1 MRVSAG
7 TSPVTTEQAK
17 GVRLKSL
24 FYSAAVAATLF
35 AGPAHAESYKVGDVD
50 VSIDTTVSVGATMRT
65 SARDCSYINPVNGGC
80 ATSVGDQQGVNSDNG
95 NLNFDQWSFTSALA
109 RATVDVEAKWQN
121 YGVFVR
127 PTAFYDVVYARN
139 DMDFRPL
146 EHDAQQQMQGEL
158 TVLDAFVY
166 GKWDVDGHATT
177 LRIGKQALNW
187 GESLLIPGGVNA
199 FQAFDVNALQ
209 QPGSE
214 LKNAMLPMPMIYA
227 SFAATD
233 KLTIEA
239 FWQFSYE
246 KSKLPA
252 AGSFFSTDDIVGEG
266 SLPALS
272 APNVDNPDYAA
283 APGSVAATIAAA
295 LSPTGV
301 PIALDRTGD
310 RGQSDMNQFGVAA
323 HYYAEDLGNGT
334 DLGFYY
340 VRYSSRLPFLGF
352 TNGSKT
358 YAQACSDV
366 ATGTGGL
373 LDCSSSLGAQAA
385 FAYGANES
393 TYFFEFPSSIDMLG
407 ASFSTT
413 VGDVAFAGEV
423 TLTPKMPL
431 ALPDTQMNASQIDGL
446 GASSGL
452 SGGASDKFSDLSYS
466 PGVNQSTLTHID
478 LQTWQGQFNTISS
491 FNTSDPIP
499 DLLGADGGVFIVNAG
514 FVYVPDAGDYPLSRG
529 GNIGAIG
536 NPYAAAILANDRTN
550 PQYATSFSSGYRMIL
565 SMDYSNPV
573 NLPLTVSPYIA
584 WRHDVLGY
592 APGPITA
599 NYVKG
604 MKSAEIGVSA
614 DYQSRIKGSLSYT
627 NNFGAGWYNSE
638 SDKDFITASVSYSF

>member
-7 TSPVTTEQAK
+7 TSPVTTEQAQ
-17 GVRLKSL
+17 GARLKSL
-24 FYSAAVAATLF
+24 FFGTALAATLF
-35 AGPAHAESYKVGDVD
+35 AGAAHAEKFKAGDVD

-65 SARDCSYINPVNGGC
+65 SARDCRYVNTVNGGC
-80 ATSVGDQQGVNSDNG
+80 ITDDGDGHSVNSDNG
-95 NLNFDQWSFTSALA
+95 NLNYDRWDLTSLLG
-109 RATVDVEAKWQN
+109 RATMDIEAKWQN

-127 PTAFYDVVYARN
+127 PTAFYDVMYATN
-139 DMDFRPL
+139 SVQFRRL
-146 EHDAQQQMQGEL
+146 NHDSRQQMQGDL
-158 TVLDAFVY
+158 TVLDAFAY

-214 LKNAMLPMPMIYA
+214 LKNAMTPMPMIYA
-227 SFAATD
+227 SVAATD
-233 KLTIEA
+233 ALTIEA
-239 FWQFSYE
+239 FWQFHYE
-246 KSKLPA
+246 KSALPG

-266 SLPALS
+266 SWPAYSFSLNDQTGS
-272 APNVDNPDYAA
+272 ALITLNRSDDQ
-283 APGSVAATIAAA
+283 
-295 LSPTGV
+295 
-301 PIALDRTGD
+301 
-310 RGQSDMNQFGVAA
+310 GQNDTNQFGMAA
-323 HYYAEDLGNGT
+323 HYYAEGLGNGT

-340 VRYSSRLPFLGF
+340 VRYTSRLPFLGF
-352 TNGSKT
+352 KNGNRT
-358 YAQACSDV
+358 YTQVCTEEYGSADCF
-366 ATGTGGL
+366 GGAAA
-373 LDCSSSLGAQAA
+373 LGAFIIAA
-385 FAYGANES
+385 NDS
-393 TYFFEFPSSIDMLG
+393 TYFYDYPGSIDMLG

-413 VGDVAFAGEV
+413 VEDVAFAGEL

-431 ALPDTQMNASQIDGL
+431 ALTDSEMNASQIDGL
-446 GASSGL
+446 GAALPLSTAVGSPSDQLSSL
-452 SGGASDKFSDLSYS
+452 PYAPGA
-466 PGVNQSTLTHID
+466 GQSTLTHID

-491 FNTSDPIP
+491 FNTSDPLPSLI
-499 DLLGADGGVFIVNAG
+499 GADGGVFIVNAG

-529 GNIGAIG
+529 GNVGAIR
-536 NPYAAAILANDRTN
+536 NSAAALLLTSGQTN

-604 MKSAEIGVSA
+604 LKQVELGVSA

-627 NNFGAGWYNSE
+627 NSFGAGWYNSD
-638 SDKDFITASVSYSF
+638 SDKDFLTASVSYSF